1 MIIIDAKTSKLK
13 ETTLDVDGSEIG
25 FGKNFNV
32 VNVSVIPIG
41 KSPVVV
47 LVVRGKKK
55 EHEVMFYLYVKLVGH
70 NIH

>member
-41 KSPVVV
+41 KSPIVV
-47 LVVRGKKK
+47 LVVRGKK
-55 EHEVMFYLYVKLVGH
+55 LS
-70 NIH
+70 